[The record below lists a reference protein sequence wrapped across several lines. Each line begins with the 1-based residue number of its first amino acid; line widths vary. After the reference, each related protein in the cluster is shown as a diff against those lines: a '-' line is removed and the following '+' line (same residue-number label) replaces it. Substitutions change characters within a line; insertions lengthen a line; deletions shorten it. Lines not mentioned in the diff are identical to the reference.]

1 MRFESRRGQ
10 NEENWKEMRFAIQ
23 KNVFSL
29 LLFLAG
35 CLALCLKDVFYN
47 LKKRNSFTALF
58 GWLFGFVFKR
68 WFLQFEKT

>member
-1 MRFESRRGQ
+1 
-10 NEENWKEMRFAIQ
+10 MRFAIQ

-68 WFLQFEKT
+68 